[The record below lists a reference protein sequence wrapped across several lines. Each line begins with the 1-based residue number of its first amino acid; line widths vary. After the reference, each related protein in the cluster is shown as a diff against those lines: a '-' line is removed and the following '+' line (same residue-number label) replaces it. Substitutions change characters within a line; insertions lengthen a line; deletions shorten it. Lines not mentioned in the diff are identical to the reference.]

1 MSTFISQEPSH
12 RVTTVP
18 TYHGYIETVQDALI
32 LFEACRLGRLQQAKV
47 RLSPVDRS
55 RFICSG
61 SVFVWDEGQT
71 GIRRWTD
78 GRRWSSSRP
87 RGNFIIYR

>member
-1 MSTFISQEPSH
+1 M
-12 RVTTVP
+12 RKVTAP
-18 TYHGYIETVQDALI
+18 TYIGYVDTVLDALL
-32 LFEACRLGRLQQAKV
+32 LFEACNLGILERAKQ
-47 RLSPVDRS
+47 RPSPADRA

-87 RGNFIIYR
+87 RGNFIIYREL